1 VQALA
6 DQAGIQAHADFLAQ
20 QAGAEEAA
28 FEQLIADDSSEANSA
43 LETDLMDWISEE
55 DADDALEAHEMWLT
69 DQMLDEEELE
79 CAIAFEEQI
88 QDEGLDMHEQLQHD
102 IAAATEWHS
111 AQEAQVALY
120 DTADGIHSDDQ
131 LVDLSI
137 AASDEALEA
146 DRAAAEQWLVQA
158 DGELRAAV
166 QYDDATDAATW
177 AVTDAALAQ
186 LDVAIRDAAAAA
198 ATADSSAATEW
209 YAHARAAVCSLVA
222 HYDTDAVALGCSE
235 TQPWIVPMVA
245 TVTLMMQTFTA
256 TPLTAAAVT
265 PATVVTAATAT
276 ATATTAAAA
285 TSTTA
290 VTAATAATTATAA
303 ATTATAAAAPATAAA
318 TKATVATTAVAAA
331 ATADSEQYKA
341 LAQTVAQRSYWT
353 SKRCV
358 IQ

>member
-1 VQALA
+1 MTAVKP
-6 DQAGIQAHADFLAQ
+6 
-20 QAGAEEAA
+20 
-28 FEQLIADDSSEANSA
+28 
-43 LETDLMDWISEE
+43 
-55 DADDALEAHEMWLT
+55 LEAHEMWLT

-146 DRAAAEQWLVQA
+146 DRAAAEQWLV
-158 DGELRAAV
+158 R
-166 QYDDATDAATW
+166 